1 MANQATT
8 TAAVEA
14 QGTAS
19 GQTPAVDPAA
29 TLRDLLDRLRA
40 APGDS
45 PALPKASIDAS
56 LSLCFEVQA
65 HLHKLQLAGA
75 GGVEPAAGA
84 PPPAAGPAP
93 ICTTACAP
101 DCGIC
106 TSGSDSESS
115 SASTNTKGNRPS
127 AKARARLRRA
137 QQQQLQEQQAQ
148 PPSQAQQQY
157 GGGAPMP
164 QWQEWQWQWR
174 DPMQSTVPFSQ
185 EQVAAMEQQ
194 FRSSLWSGGW
204 QMAPMAMV
212 SAGMPPP
219 PLQPQPPPIQS
230 VYVSEQHQQ
239 NNVMQQMWT
248 GGWHMM
254 PSGQQSMSTV
264 REEGEHAPSE
274 EPTSEP
280 AVEVGEGAPVPTDSA
295 C

>member
-1 MANQATT
+1 MA
-8 TAAVEA
+8 TAEVEA
-14 QGTAS
+14 VAAGSAS
-19 GQTPAVDPAA
+19 EMSPAVDPAA

-40 APGDS
+40 APRNS
-45 PALPKASIDAS
+45 PPLPNASIDAA

-75 GGVEPAAGA
+75 SCPCGS
-84 PPPAAGPAP
+84 
-93 ICTTACAP
+93 

-115 SASTNTKGNRPS
+115 SSASTTTKGNRPS
-127 AKARARLRRA
+127 ARGRARLRRA
-137 QQQQLQEQQAQ
+137 QQAQMHEQQQLQQ
-148 PPSQAQQQY
+148 PPPPMSPVSPQQHL
-157 GGGAPMP
+157 GGTAPMQ

-174 DPMQSTVPFSQ
+174 DPVMDPMQSAVPFSH

-204 QMAPMAMV
+204 HMAPMVIA
-212 SAGMPPP
+212 ATTQPQP
-219 PLQPQPPPIQS
+219 PLQPQPPPVQS

-239 NNVMQQMWT
+239 SNFMQQMWT
-248 GGWHMM
+248 GGWHMI
-254 PSGQQSMSTV
+254 PSGEQSMSTV

-274 EPTSEP
+274 EPTGKQDGE
-280 AVEVGEGAPVPTDSA
+280 EEEEGAVAPTDSE